1 MKILYVAPNINHH
14 QVPLVQE
21 MMAIEGIEVIYAV
34 QLLREEERLNMG
46 WQLYDEAWILEIDKN
61 KEEFQ
66 KLFMESDV
74 VICSVRDYH
83 DLMSQRLHNLKL
95 TFYYTERWFKIGIGE
110 LGLFIK
116 GISKLRLLHP
126 KFIKIVLG
134 FKKISK
140 FQNFYLLPQSVYAAE
155 DFRFLGLCKNRI
167 YNWGYF
173 PEVSSHPVSENYF
186 PKGKINIFWCGR
198 FLNWK
203 KVDVLVK
210 AFKRVTLKHSNVH
223 LTLLGQGECRDKIKR
238 LAKKFLLS
246 ESISFME
253 SVSSDKVRGIM
264 NKADIYVLPSS
275 GFEGWGAVVNEAMAE
290 SCVVIGSNMTGAVKT
305 IINDGING
313 FVFSDGDYKELAS
326 KIELLLNN
334 KELYNKI
341 LGQSLIDIKQ
351 LWSPEVAAKRLIS
364 FCEASLKGESLP
376 EYESGPLKLLF

>member
-1 MKILYVAPNINHH
+1 MRILYVAPNINHH

-21 MMAIEGIEVIYAV
+21 IMAIKGMEVIYAV

-46 WQLYDEAWILEIDKN
+46 WQLYDEPWILEIDKN
-61 KEEFQ
+61 KEKFQ

-83 DLMSQRLHNLKL
+83 HLMSKRLQNLKL

-110 LGLFIK
+110 LGLYIK

-134 FKKISK
+134 FKKNSK
-140 FQNFYLLPQSVYAAE
+140 YQNFYLLPQSEYAAK
-155 DFRFLGLCKNRI
+155 DFKFLGLCKNRI

-173 PEVSSHPVSENYF
+173 PEVSSHPAVENYF

-203 KVDVLVK
+203 RVDVLVK
-210 AFKRVTLKHSNVH
+210 AFKIVTLKYSNVH
-223 LTLLGQGECRDKIKR
+223 LTLLGQGDCKDEIKT
-238 LAKKFLLS
+238 LSEKLLLS
-246 ESISFME
+246 ESITFME
-253 SVSSDKVRGIM
+253 SVSSNKVREIM

-275 GFEGWGAVVNEAMAE
+275 GFEGWGAVINEAMAE
-290 SCVVIGSNMTGAVKT
+290 SCVVIGSNMTGAAKT

-313 FVFSDGDYKELAS
+313 FIFSDGDYKSLAS
-326 KIELLLNN
+326 KIEQLLSN
-334 KELYNKI
+334 KELYNK
-341 LGQSLIDIKQ
+341 LLKQSLTDINQ
-351 LWSPEVAAKRLIS
+351 LWSPETAAKRLVA
-364 FCEASLKGESLP
+364 FCDANLKGESLP
-376 EYESGPLKLLF
+376 IYESGPLKLLF